1 MDHLW
6 EIKRDSQFSI
16 KMLSFDLTGTGEAAK
31 GERRSG
37 GGGSEK
43 SRENVGILEKQ
54 VTGQYFLPE
63 GVIFRFPCERMVPA
77 GFRVSPLPLYP
88 RPGRSGDSG
97 GGTGIPAGT
106 GHHFQIAAT
115 PTLPS

>member
-1 MDHLW
+1 MDHPR

-54 VTGQYFLPE
+54 VIGQYFLPE
-63 GVIFRFPCERMVPA
+63 GGIFRFPCERMVPA
-77 GFRVSPLPLYP
+77 GFRA
-88 RPGRSGDSG
+88 
-97 GGTGIPAGT
+97 GTGIPAGT